1 MDQLHHHGTIFL
13 DEIGEIPV
21 ALQAKLLRVLQEKE
35 VRRVGSTNVIPI
47 DVRVISATNVNIQQ
61 QIQQGKY
68 DLKDISSSSLEITQL
83 CEALEDMAHSVSQN
97 IETMQERDRLEK
109 LLLEQ
114 ENENLKKDELLAQS
128 ELKMLQNQIN
138 PHFLFNT
145 LNMIYRMSLK
155 EGADDA
161 ADMLMK
167 TSQLLRYGLDNQKRI
182 SSLRN
187 EIEMIGKYIEIQKK
201 RLGKRVRFIL
211 EYGDGQEQISN
222 ISMPGMILQPLVE
235 NALQHG
241 LHDVTEN
248 GEVVISIQQQDNVI
262 TISVSDNGKGMK
274 PQELEELILN
284 DYQMKGGT
292 HLGLYNV
299 IRRLEMYFHD
309 QIQISLHSDEGCGF
323 EVFMEIRQNIQ

>member
-1 MDQLHHHGTIFL
+1 
-13 DEIGEIPV
+13 
-21 ALQAKLLRVLQEKE
+21 
-35 VRRVGSTNVIPI
+35 
-47 DVRVISATNVNIQQ
+47 
-61 QIQQGKY
+61 
-68 DLKDISSSSLEITQL
+68 
-83 CEALEDMAHSVSQN
+83 
-97 IETMQERDRLEK
+97 
-109 LLLEQ
+109 
-114 ENENLKKDELLAQS
+114 
-128 ELKMLQNQIN
+128 
-138 PHFLFNT
+138 
-145 LNMIYRMSLK
+145 
-155 EGADDA
+155 
-161 ADMLMK
+161 MK

-222 ISMPGMILQPLVE
+222 ISMPGMIRQPLVE

-274 PQELEELILN
+274 PQDLEELILN